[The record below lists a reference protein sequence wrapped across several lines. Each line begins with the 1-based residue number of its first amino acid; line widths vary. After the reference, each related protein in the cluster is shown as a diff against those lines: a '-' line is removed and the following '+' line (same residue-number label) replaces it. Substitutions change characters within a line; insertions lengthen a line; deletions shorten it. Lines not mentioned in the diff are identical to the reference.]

1 MKYLLV
7 YFLLFVSFLGSSQ
20 HQEMV
25 DFTLGKVLIVPSPE
39 EKSIAGRVEY
49 IFDVLQNVDSIFLD
63 AKNMQ
68 FSSVTLNNDNAEYH
82 YNEKKIVIYDSFI
95 KGSRNTLRLEF
106 ACIPKQTV
114 YFSGWDDTVAGNE
127 QIWTQ
132 GQGKYTSHW
141 LPSFDDMQEK
151 VEFDLSISVANELKV
166 IANGRLINEESVENV
181 KIWEYDMQKPMSSY
195 LLAFV
200 IGNYDKEVL
209 TSSSGITIQN
219 YYYPEDSL
227 KVEPTYRYTKRI
239 FDFLE
244 KEIGVPYPWQNY
256 KQIPVHDFLYAGME
270 NTGTT
275 IFADGYVIDATAFID
290 KNYVNVNAH
299 EMAHQWFGNLV
310 TEKDGNHHWLHEGF
324 ATYYA
329 YLAEKELFGIDH
341 YYWKLYRSFKELE
354 SLQARG
360 EGQRLLDPKAS
371 SLVFYEKGALALH
384 MLRAEI
390 GDKAFRKG
398 IKRYLE
404 KFQFD
409 NVTVSDFLEEM
420 EKASRTDLSDYRKK
434 WLESTT
440 LPSTEVKS
448 DFAKNSLSL
457 EAVFDMEA
465 DLKEAQSDAID
476 YSKYW
481 SKANSVHLKKHI
493 LANYSRN
500 LPQEII
506 KKAFAADS
514 LPIRQELAKFDD
526 IKSLSKADYESLLND
541 KSYITVENALIQLWS
556 TYPEYRS
563 SYLDVTKDIIG
574 LPDKNVRL
582 LWLTLATLTEGYNGR
597 MTKQYF
603 DELSAYT
610 SPRYSFEIRQTAFQ
624 YLKEVFGF
632 TEQNLLD
639 LIQATNHHAWQF
651 RKFVRALL
659 DDLLEDEVYKERIT
673 ALIPELKPEELRYIQ
688 TKLK

>member
-1 MKYLLV
+1 MKHLLI
-7 YFLLFVSFLGSSQ
+7 FILICIPFQGTAQ
-20 HQEMV
+20 HQEKV
-25 DFTLGKVLIVPSPE
+25 DFILGKAMIFPSTE
-39 EKSIAGRVEY
+39 EKSIEGHVEY
-49 IFDVLQNVDSIFLD
+49 IFEVRKNVDSIFLD
-63 AKNMQ
+63 AKNMK
-68 FSSVTLNNDNAEYH
+68 FSSVTLNKHNAEYH
-82 YNEKKIVIYDSFI
+82 YDEKKIVIYDSFI
-95 KGSRNTLRLEF
+95 KGSSHTLRLEF
-106 ACIPKQTV
+106 ACTPKQTV
-114 YFSGWDDTVAGNE
+114 YFSGWDDTIAGNE

-132 GQGKYTSHW
+132 GQGKYTSYW
-141 LPSFDDMQEK
+141 LPSFDNMQEK

-166 IANGRLINEESVENV
+166 IANGRLVNEESIENV

-200 IGNYDKEVL
+200 IGNYDKDVL

-239 FDFLE
+239 FDVLE
-244 KEIGVPYPWQNY
+244 KEIGVSYPWQNY

-270 NTGTT
+270 NTGAT
-275 IFADGYVIDATAFID
+275 IFADGYVIDSTAFID

-341 YYWKLYRSFKELE
+341 YLWKLYRSFKELE

-360 EGQRLLDPKAS
+360 EGQHLLDPKAS
-371 SLVFYEKGALALH
+371 SLIFYEKGALALH

-404 KFQFD
+404 KFQFK

-420 EKASRTDLSDYRKK
+420 EKAGRTDLSDYRKK

-440 LPSTEVKS
+440 MPSTEVKS
-448 DFAKNSLSL
+448 EFAKNSRSL
-457 EAVFDMEA
+457 KSLFDMEA

-476 YSKYW
+476 YSRYW
-481 SKANSVHLKKHI
+481 NETNSIHLKKYI

-506 KKAFAADS
+506 EKAFAADS
-514 LPIRQELAKFDD
+514 LPVRQELAKFDD
-526 IKSLSKADYESLLND
+526 IKSLSKADYETLLND

-651 RKFVRALL
+651 KKFARALL

-673 ALIPELKPEELRYIQ
+673 ALVPELKPEELRYIQ